1 MERRKK
7 YVVRFVVCG
16 REREL
21 SLVHLF
27 NQSQSHYSRFVETE
41 MESISQ
47 AARFEI
53 RDPELIQFY
62 SAATPN
68 GIKVAAALEE
78 IKVNLSTCHE

>member
-1 MERRKK
+1 
-7 YVVRFVVCG
+7 
-16 REREL
+16 
-21 SLVHLF
+21 
-27 NQSQSHYSRFVETE
+27 

-53 RDPELIQFY
+53 HDPELIQFY